1 MGKSAKMRDMRRQ
14 EKEERELLAA
24 KQLKSRKRRKVLT
37 VVAAVVLVAALVLT
51 VAASV
56 LSNKGFFRRHS
67 VVMSTPHYKVTEQM
81 MSYFIYNTYETY
93 VQQYSNQLG
102 IDANTSLKKQNF
114 RTDASW
120 FDYFAL
126 EARTNLRQVLL
137 FAEKAKE
144 QGVTLTE
151 EELATIDKNVD
162 SADISAYA
170 EKFALTKADLRAVLQ
185 LSSIASKMY
194 AQIIGDYTISD
205 ADIDAYF
212 AENSKYFKTISYSSV
227 TFPYGENG
235 WYSTASAAK
244 SAADTVAAA
253 TTEKAFEAAV
263 EKVLTAIGA
272 SADNVKQ
279 ELSDGKRTGAAYT
292 DNSKFSEWAFADDR
306 KLLETYVEDTGSA
319 YAVYQLTALPAL
331 DETPLRNFR
340 TILLT
345 ADGCGS
351 ADKAK
356 AKAEELLGQWKKDGA
371 TEDAFAALAKANS
384 EEESTKENGG
394 LYENIA
400 DGSMTD
406 TFNTWCFDAARKAG
420 DTTIVQSDTGYH
432 VIYYVGEGRRQWQ
445 ENVKSAMVAQ
455 KTDELCREYA
465 ETWTVTIKE
474 KAINRLPL

>member
-1 MGKSAKMRDMRRQ
+1 MGKSAKMRDVRRQ
-14 EKEERELLAA
+14 EKEEREKRAA
-24 KQLKSRKRRKVLT
+24 KQQKSRRRRTVITAVLG
-37 VVAAVVLVAALVLT
+37 VVLAVAVVLT
-51 VAASV
+51 ITASV

-67 VVMSTPHYKVTEQM
+67 VVMSTPHYKITGQM

-93 VQQYSNQLG
+93 VEQYSDQLG
-102 IDANTSLKKQNF
+102 ISADTSLKKQNF
-114 RTDASW
+114 REDVSW

-137 FAEKAKE
+137 FAEKANE

-151 EELATIDKNVD
+151 EELATIDQNVEN
-162 SADISAYA
+162 ADISTYA
-170 EKFALTKADLRAVLQ
+170 AKFALTKNDLRAVLQ

-194 AQIIGDYTISD
+194 AQVIGEYTVSD

-212 AENSKYFKTISYSSV
+212 KENSQYFKTISYSSI

-235 WYSTASAAK
+235 WYTDAASAK

-253 TTEKAFEAAV
+253 TTENAFEAAV

-279 ELSDGKRTGAAYT
+279 ELSDGKRTDATYT
-292 DNSKFSEWAFADDR
+292 DNSKFSEWAFADGR
-306 KLLETYVEDTGSA
+306 KLLETFVEDTGSA
-319 YAVYQLTALPAL
+319 YVVYQLTGLPKL

-356 AKAEELLGQWKKDGA
+356 AKAEELLAQWKKDGA
-371 TEDAFAALAKANS
+371 TDAAFAALAKENS

-420 DTTIVQSDTGYH
+420 DATIVQSDTGYH
-432 VIYYVGEGRRQWQ
+432 VIYYVGEGRHQWQ
-445 ENVKSAMVAQ
+445 ENVKSAMVAE
-455 KTDELCREYA
+455 KTDNLCQEYA
-465 ETWTVTIKE
+465 KTWTVTTKE